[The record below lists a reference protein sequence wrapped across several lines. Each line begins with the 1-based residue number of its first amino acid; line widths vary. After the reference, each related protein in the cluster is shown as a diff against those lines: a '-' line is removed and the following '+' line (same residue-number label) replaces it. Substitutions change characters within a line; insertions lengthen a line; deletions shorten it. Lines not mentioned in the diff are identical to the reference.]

1 MEPLHRPQPPQEVLS
16 LFPPQVPSVDPDR
29 VAADA
34 VLIDVREPEEWQ
46 AGHAREAIHIPLAE
60 LPGRLAELPTGEAEL
75 VIVCRS
81 GVRSA
86 RAVAW
91 LNQNGVEAL
100 NLDGGMVAWEAA
112 GREMVSETGEAPAV
126 R

>member
-1 MEPLHRPQPPQEVLS
+1 M
-16 LFPPQVPSVDPDR
+16 FPPQVPSVDPDR
-29 VAADA
+29 IADDA

-46 AGHAREAIHIPLAE
+46 AGHAREAIHIPLSD
-60 LPGRLAELPTGEAEL
+60 LPGRLGELPAGGGADL

-91 LNQNGVEAL
+91 LNQNGFEAL
-100 NLDGGMVAWEAA
+100 NLDGGMVAWAAA

>member
-1 MEPLHRPQPPQEVLS
+1 M
-16 LFPPQVPSVDPDR
+16 FPPPVPSVDAERIP
-29 VAADA
+29 AEA
-34 VLIDVREPEEWQ
+34 VLLDVREPDEWQ
-46 AGHAREAIHIPLAE
+46 AGHVAGAVHIPLADLPARLDE
-60 LPGRLAELPTGEAEL
+60 LPAGGRL
-75 VIVCRS
+75 VVVCRS

-91 LNQNGVEAL
+91 LAQNGHDAL
-100 NLDGGMVAWEAA
+100 NLDGGMVAWAAA